1 MKRLMCML
9 AVIGATLWLAST
21 ARAEYL
27 GTLQRD
33 EGWVLNVDNTG
44 GFDPGTAVTI
54 RFVLGK
60 RDAVVVRTV
69 PAHERAQIS
78 FPAPL
83 PNDVRIIIEVDPSPL
98 STAELEVAQGDLSFK
113 WTSNGFSRAVFDV
126 ADVTDTTS

>member
-83 PNDVRIIIEVDPSPL
+83 PNDVLQRWPIRPL
-98 STAELEVAQGDLSFK
+98 QLEHCHEECSEELIGYFASLLRNRHAMRLHG
-113 WTSNGFSRAVFDV
+113 
-126 ADVTDTTS
+126 